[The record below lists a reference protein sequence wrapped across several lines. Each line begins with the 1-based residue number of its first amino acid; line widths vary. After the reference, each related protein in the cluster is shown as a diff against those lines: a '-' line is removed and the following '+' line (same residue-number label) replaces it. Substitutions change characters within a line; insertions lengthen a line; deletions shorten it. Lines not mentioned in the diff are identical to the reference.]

1 MEDMMLNFDTTGSTI
16 GPEPKKQKWEQ
27 HSGKTAAGTRGKMKY
42 QQSVK
47 LEMGWCQILE
57 GLEGQLR

>member
-1 MEDMMLNFDTTGSTI
+1 MCKKLTKCNEYRVGLMEDMMLNFDTTGSTI

-42 QQSVK
+42 
-47 LEMGWCQILE
+47 
-57 GLEGQLR
+57 